1 MLDHPTLSKSDA
13 RFNSATELGGA
24 FLAKTRLPLPKRI
37 ALAAAVRDGLAAVVK
52 PTVAQCAQLCRV
64 PPAVLRDR
72 RRSSRKPSLATV
84 WARATADEQTAF
96 LRAQLDAL
104 LAK

>member
-1 MLDHPTLSKSDA
+1 MERIVPSACSIPPAAESD
-13 RFNSATELGGA
+13 
-24 FLAKTRLPLPKRI
+24 KTT
-37 ALAAAVRDGLAAVVK
+37 RDGQAAVVK

-84 WARATADEQTAF
+84 WVRATADEQTAF

-104 LAK
+104 LIATK